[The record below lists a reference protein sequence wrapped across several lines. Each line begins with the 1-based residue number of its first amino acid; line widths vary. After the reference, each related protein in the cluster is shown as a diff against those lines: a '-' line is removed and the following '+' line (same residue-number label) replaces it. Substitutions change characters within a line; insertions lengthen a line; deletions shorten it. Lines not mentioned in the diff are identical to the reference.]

1 MNKLGACLLLILLPF
16 AVSAQVNDAGLWTS
30 LSVQK
35 KLADKLY
42 LDLGGELRLNE
53 NFSELGTVYSEA
65 LVSYRISKS
74 FEASGGYRFIAKRLV
89 DDSYGI
95 RHRYLINLAYKTKI
109 NKVMSTIRARY
120 QSQYSDINRSA
131 DWQVPEDYLRT
142 KWTIKYDTDKDWR
155 PFVSA
160 ETFFLL
166 DNMDGILF
174 KEYRIAAGFD
184 YKLNKNTDLTLGYL
198 IDREIQTANP
208 WTNYVVTVGLSWEL

>member
-1 MNKLGACLLLILLPF
+1 MNKLASGLLFLLIPF
-16 AVSAQVNDAGLWTS
+16 SVSAQVNDAGLWTS

-35 KLADKLY
+35 KIADKLY
-42 LDLGGELRLNE
+42 LDADAELRLNE
-53 NFSELGTVYSEA
+53 NFSELGTAYTEA
-65 LVSYRISKS
+65 LISYRISKA
-74 FEASGGYRFIAKRLV
+74 FEASAGYRFIAKRLV

-109 NKVMSTIRARY
+109 SKVMSTIRVRY
-120 QSQYSDINRSA
+120 QSQYSDVNRSD

-166 DNMDGILF
+166 DKMDGMLF

-184 YKLNKNTDLTLGYL
+184 YKLNKKTDLTLGYL
-198 IDREIQTANP
+198 IDREVQTSNP
-208 WTNYVVTVGLSWEL
+208 WTNYVVTVGLSLKL

>member
-1 MNKLGACLLLILLPF
+1 M
-16 AVSAQVNDAGLWTS
+16 
-30 LSVQK
+30 
-35 KLADKLY
+35 
-42 LDLGGELRLNE
+42 
-53 NFSELGTVYSEA
+53 
-65 LVSYRISKS
+65 
-74 FEASGGYRFIAKRLV
+74 
-89 DDSYGI
+89 
-95 RHRYLINLAYKTKI
+95 
-109 NKVMSTIRARY
+109 
-120 QSQYSDINRSA
+120 
-131 DWQVPEDYLRT
+131 RT